1 MQESQ
6 GRIFTAEE
14 KNISLMQKENLL
26 TNLCG
31 NTSEKN
37 MEEELRSQS
46 LNTLEW
52 KGLGYF
58 SSLREEKQMKES
70 EFHI

>member
-1 MQESQ
+1 MGDNPIENVLGLLYESQ

-46 LNTLEW
+46 LNT
-52 KGLGYF
+52 F
-58 SSLREEKQMKES
+58 SGK
-70 EFHI
+70 